1 MSSKIVTQMAANA
14 LEQGEI
20 GEQLGD
26 LQLPGPCY
34 WIASRSEKIVALKAQ
49 LRIPTLAVD
58 KLCNPDSQ
66 YSSTK
71 HPRPSCLCQRNRQR
85 PQTTWPLCTLLFQPL
100 LLAITTWPRCCSLK
114 APNTFFSQ
122 GLCTFC
128 LLYLE
133 VFPQS
138 SLTSKRAL
146 PQVPDMK

>member
-1 MSSKIVTQMAANA
+1 MFVLSTMGEGSASVSSKIVTQMAANA

-71 HPRPSCLCQRNRQR
+71 HPRPSCLCQRNRQ
-85 PQTTWPLCTLLFQPL
+85 TDNLAPLHPVISAPSPCYNHMASLLFSESTKHILFPG
-100 LLAITTWPRCCSLK
+100 SLHFLS
-114 APNTFFSQ
+114 PVPG
-122 GLCTFC
+122 GLSP
-128 LLYLE
+128 E
-133 VFPQS
+133 
-138 SLTSKRAL
+138 L
-146 PQVPDMK
+146 PHL